1 MPEPMNKGIKPE
13 RVPTLTPDTLSKTVF
28 YQSDGISRQGPHHST
43 FHINR
48 IETVRQSLQFP
59 MLPHRKTVVDFILV
73 THGSMVRRKGLTSY
87 TVPTNTFFLLPAHQ
101 ISFDEW
107 MSEDIQGYYCHFDA
121 NLLTRRWQKQDLE
134 NEFLFLS
141 FSGNPLVSIDKERL
155 RDIVFLL
162 NRLEAEYL
170 KDHNAAVDIFRIY
183 LLALFFEL
191 KQTAPVAAS
200 TIPDQADTAAQR
212 LTQQYKNALAEFVYE
227 KQNVSDYAEMLHI
240 SPNHLN
246 KCVRTITG
254 QSARELLDEMILLE
268 AKVLLSQTTLSIG
281 EIAYQIGRQD
291 PSNFG
296 RFFKTKTGMTPRAY
310 QQID

>member
-1 MPEPMNKGIKPE
+1 MSKGVKPE
-13 RVPTLTPDTLSKTVF
+13 RVPTLTPDTLSETVF
-28 YQSDGISRQGPHHST
+28 YQSEGVAKQGPYHST

-59 MLPHRKTVVDFILV
+59 MPPHRKTVVDFILV

-87 TVPTNTFFLLPAHQ
+87 TVPANTFFLLPAHQ

-107 MSEDIQGYYCHFDA
+107 MSEDIRGYYCHFDT

-134 NEFLFLS
+134 NEFSFLS
-141 FSGNPLVSIDKERL
+141 FVGNPLVSIDTEKL
-155 RDIVFLL
+155 KNIIPLL
-162 NRLEAEYL
+162 ARLEAEYQREC
-170 KDHNAAVDIFRIY
+170 NPTIDIFRIY

-191 KQTAPVAAS
+191 KQTTPATAS
-200 TIPDQADTAAQR
+200 TTPDQADTAAQR
-212 LTQQYKNALAEFVYE
+212 LTQQYKNALSEFVYE
-227 KQNVSDYAEMLHI
+227 KQNVADYAELLHI

-254 QSARELLDEMILLE
+254 QSARDLLDEMILLE
-268 AKVLLSQTTLSIG
+268 AKVLLSQTTLSIS
-281 EIAYQIGRQD
+281 EIAYRIRRQD

-296 RFFKTKTGMTPRAY
+296 RFFKTKTGMTPREY
-310 QQID
+310 QQVD

>member
-1 MPEPMNKGIKPE
+1 MSKGVKSE
-13 RVPTLTPDTLSKTVF
+13 RVPTLTPDTLRKTVF
-28 YQSDGISRQGPHHST
+28 YQSEGVSTQGPYHST

-59 MLPHRKTVVDFILV
+59 MPPHRKTVVDFILV
-73 THGSMVRRKGLTSY
+73 THGSMIRRKGLTSY
-87 TVPTNTFFLLPAHQ
+87 TVPANTIFLLPAHQ

-107 MSEDIQGYYCHFDA
+107 MSEDIKGYYCHFDT

-134 NEFLFLS
+134 NEFSFLS
-141 FSGNPLVSIDKERL
+141 FVGNPLVSIDKNKL
-155 RDIVFLL
+155 NDIIPLL
-162 NRLEAEYL
+162 ARLEAEYQ
-170 KDHNAAVDIFRIY
+170 KNHNATVDIFRIY

-191 KQTAPVAAS
+191 KQTAPVVAS
-200 TIPDQADTAAQR
+200 TIPDKTDSAAQR
-212 LTQQYKNALAEFVYE
+212 LTQQYKNALSELIYE
-227 KQNVSDYAEMLHI
+227 KQNVSDYAELLHI

-246 KCVRTITG
+246 KCVRTSTG
-254 QSARELLDEMILLE
+254 QSARDLLDEMILLE
-268 AKVLLSQTTLSIG
+268 AKVLLSQTTLSIS
-281 EIAYQIGRQD
+281 EIAYRIGRQD